1 MAGKKRNKRRYT
13 PKRDK
18 SGRFAKATKIE
29 TKSPKKVA
37 GSKQKS
43 SRRSPKKNTIRD
55 RISDIVRIAANQV
68 DGTHRTTVDS
78 EGNVTAQIIVRNT
91 GDLADAREL
100 LLDLEDSADWY
111 KEDYWASVGLT
122 VYASDKGQSGD
133 LRPGSNEIWEQP
145 MRSRIIQD
153 AFFVARHDMLGGI
166 ERSLGP
172 LADIAEIKLRIWWR
186 KDNKQPKRPGER

>member
-1 MAGKKRNKRRYT
+1 MAGKKRSKRGYT

-18 SGRFAKATKIE
+18 SGRFAKQKAEPKKSKSTRK
-29 TKSPKKVA
+29 TNTGRVSPK
-37 GSKQKS
+37 QK
-43 SRRSPKKNTIRD
+43 TIRD

-78 EGNVTAQIIVRNT
+78 EGNVTAQIIIRNT

-100 LLDLEDSADWY
+100 LLDLEDSVDWY

-122 VYASDKGQSGD
+122 VYASNKGQSGD

-145 MRSRIIQD
+145 LRSRIIQD

-166 ERSLGP
+166 ERNLGQ